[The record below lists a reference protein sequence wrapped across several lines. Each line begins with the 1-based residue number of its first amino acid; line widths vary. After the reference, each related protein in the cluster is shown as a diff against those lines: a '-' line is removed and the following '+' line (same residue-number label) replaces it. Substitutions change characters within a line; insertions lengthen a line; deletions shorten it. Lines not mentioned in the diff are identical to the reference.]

1 MSKIHEKIFSINEQN
16 IIQDYV
22 IKKLEVK
29 DLFKLRDRFEGQQ
42 FLNNTLKK
50 VYTTM
55 CLMEYLD
62 IPNYQ
67 NIKPGF
73 LNTIDFKEFTSLN
86 YSYVDNIEDA
96 ENMIIFK
103 QDEVYSYINF
113 FYRKCSLFGDVLNKD
128 KIITHINSEINKVK
142 VNIYT

>member
-96 ENMIIFK
+96 ENMDF
-103 QDEVYSYINF
+103 
-113 FYRKCSLFGDVLNKD
+113 
-128 KIITHINSEINKVK
+128 
-142 VNIYT
+142 